1 MALVFAD
8 TDCMVDFMK
17 NRAPTNGRVRQALR
31 SGVLAIS
38 AVTAYE
44 LYLGE
49 PMGPGREALDLL
61 IDEIYVAPLT
71 REASALAGE
80 RGAAL
85 AAAGMRLS
93 TPDLL
98 IAGTA
103 LVAGVPL
110 ITRNVR
116 HFARVD
122 GLVLLGPALT

>member
-17 NRAPTNGRVRQALR
+17 NRAPTNGRVREALR
-31 SGVLAIS
+31 TGALAIS

-44 LYLGE
+44 LYFGE
-49 PMGPGREALDLL
+49 PGGPGRQALDLL
-61 IDEIYVAPLT
+61 IDAIYVAPLT

-85 AAAGMRLS
+85 AASGMRLG

-103 LVAGVPL
+103 LSAGAPL

-116 HFARVD
+116 HFSRID
-122 GLVLLGPALT
+122 GLVLLDPALS

>member
-1 MALVFAD
+1 
-8 TDCMVDFMK
+8 MVDFMK
-17 NRAPTNGRVRQALR
+17 NRAPTNSRVRQALR
-31 SGVLAIS
+31 SGLLAVS

-44 LYLGE
+44 LYFGE
-49 PMGPGREALDLL
+49 PDGPGKEALDQL
-61 IDEIYVAPLT
+61 IDAIFVAPLT

-85 AAAGMRLS
+85 AASGMRLA

-103 LVAGVPL
+103 LLAGAPL

-116 HFARVD
+116 HFGRVD
-122 GLVLLGPALT
+122 GLLLLGPAVT